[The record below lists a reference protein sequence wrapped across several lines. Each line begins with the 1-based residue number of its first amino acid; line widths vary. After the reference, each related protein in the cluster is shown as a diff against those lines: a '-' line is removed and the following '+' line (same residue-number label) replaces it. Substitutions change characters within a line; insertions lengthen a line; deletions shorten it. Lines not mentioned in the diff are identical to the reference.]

1 MTNEYGVK
9 LDSNG
14 YAPSIIHDTTCCWC
28 CYRSDGDLVR
38 HEVFNGAGLRE
49 KSKRLGLCATLCP
62 TCHAAIHANARRR
75 LALKASGQLAAM
87 HTMDGAKT
95 GSEKNFTKA
104 ISRRTT

>member
-9 LDSNG
+9 LDGNG

-49 KSKRLGLCATLCP
+49 KSKRLGLWTTLCP

-87 HTMDGAKT
+87 AHYGW
-95 GSEKNFTKA
+95 SENRFRKEFYKSY
-104 ISRRTT
+104 I